1 MDTFLTDEQQ
11 ALQQMAADLFA
22 SVNPPTRVRDLY
34 DGAVR
39 DRKVWKQLAEVG
51 LTSLGMADDAG
62 GSGGGAVEVGLS
74 LEEAGRACLPE
85 PLGDAVAV
93 AVPALLQHGGAL
105 ADEWLLRISV
115 GDALVAV
122 HWSDDPFVTDADDAD
137 AVLHEDGDNLYLV
150 PRDGIEVIR
159 QVRTED
165 GSRRR
170 FEVRVDVGA
179 GERLQ
184 VDVGDLANRTVVAI
198 AAQLVGVCQRLL
210 DDTVA
215 YAKVRHQFD
224 TPIGAFQATQHKLAS
239 MFVAVESARG
249 AVRAASRALADPDT
263 DVVAAEH
270 TARVAKAAA
279 GSASRMVNT
288 EALQIHAGI
297 GFTWEHDLHLW
308 LKRGLALEHA
318 GGDAALHRR
327 VLGRRLLE
335 AGR

>member
-1 MDTFLTDEQQ
+1 MDAFLTDEQR

-51 LTSLGMADDAG
+51 LTSLGVPDDAG
-62 GSGGGAVEVGLS
+62 GSGGGAVEVGLV

-85 PLGDAVAV
+85 PLGDTVAV
-93 AVPALLQHGGAL
+93 AVPALLQHGGAS
-105 ADEWLLRISV
+105 ADEWLPRIAA
-115 GDALVAV
+115 GDALVSV
-122 HWSDDPFVTDADDAD
+122 HWSDDPFVTEADDAD
-137 AVLHEDGDNLYLV
+137 AVLHEDGDALYLV
-150 PRDGIEVIR
+150 PRDGVEVVR

-170 FEVRVDVGA
+170 FEARIDVGA
-179 GERLQ
+179 GERLS

-198 AAQLVGVCQRLL
+198 AAQLVGVSQRLL

-239 MFVAVESARG
+239 MFVTVESARG
-249 AVRAASRALADPDT
+249 AVRTANRMLADHVDT
-263 DVVAAEH
+263 GEAEH
-270 TARVAKAAA
+270 AARVAKAAA
-279 GSASRMVNT
+279 GTASRLVNT

-318 GGDAALHRR
+318 GGDAALHHR

-335 AGR
+335 GAP